1 MKSYSIFIIGNL
13 YILYTINQKN
23 NNNPDPVKPGMTGK
37 VMANHWFK
45 RENPLRKFSFLKL
58 QSRNLF

>member
-37 VMANHWFK
+37 EKIQLFK
-45 RENPLRKFSFLKL
+45 TSIQKFVLIIILSLDTPSF
-58 QSRNLF
+58 